1 VLQVSG
7 VESQK
12 SYATPAVRKLTLQQ
26 AMQTMVEHAR
36 ELMGLIF
43 PHRAATRVQR
53 TPPENSQ
60 KSYEKPQLRKLTP
73 EQARL
78 LLVGHASM
86 GNQGAADLTELVF
99 PEQDQPSLSQ

>member
-1 VLQVSG
+1 
-7 VESQK
+7 
-12 SYATPAVRKLTLQQ
+12 
-26 AMQTMVEHAR
+26 
-36 ELMGLIF
+36 
-43 PHRAATRVQR
+43 VQR
-53 TPPENSQ
+53 RPPENSQ

-86 GNQGAADLTELVF
+86 GNQGAADLMELVF